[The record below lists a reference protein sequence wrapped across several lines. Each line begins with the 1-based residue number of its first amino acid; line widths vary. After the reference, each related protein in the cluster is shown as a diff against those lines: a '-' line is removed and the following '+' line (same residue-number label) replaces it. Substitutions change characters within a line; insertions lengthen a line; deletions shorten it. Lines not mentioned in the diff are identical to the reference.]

1 MAEMVAIQSHQPD
14 EIAREI
20 ETVSES
26 SQHASENQAIAE
38 LLDEIANLLAE
49 QGAGEFR
56 VRAYQNASKTLHSLA
71 TPVRN
76 IMLHEGVMGLI
87 DLPTIGHS
95 IANLI
100 EQYLRLGR
108 IPLLD
113 RLRGDETAER
123 LFATLPSIGPE
134 LAHRIHEELE
144 IETLLE
150 LWAAA
155 KDGRLEKVPGMGRKR
170 IRAIRESLADRLRHR
185 APAGPSAL
193 AADMTR
199 SEPAVYDHTVSGA
212 RESDHEVSVAEL
224 LDVDE
229 EYRRLAS
236 QGKLTK
242 IAPRHFNPG
251 AVAWLPILHC
261 QRSDR
266 HYTAMYSN
274 TARAHQL
281 NTTKDWVILYRDDPK
296 SHDRWTVITSQ
307 FGKLRGC
314 RIVRGREEECWRHY
328 RPHSAGDPHP

>member
-1 MAEMVAIQSHQPD
+1 MVAIQSHQPD
-14 EIAREI
+14 EIACEI
-20 ETVSES
+20 ESVSES
-26 SQHASENQAIAE
+26 SHLALENQAIAE

-56 VRAYQNASKTLHSLA
+56 VRAYQNASKTLRSLA

-76 IMLHEGVMGLI
+76 IMLHDGVVGLI
-87 DLPTIGHS
+87 ELPTIGHS

-113 RLRGDETAER
+113 RLRGEETAER
-123 LFATLPSIGPE
+123 LFATLPSIGSE

-155 KDGRLEKVPGMGRKR
+155 KDGRLEKVPGLGRKR

-185 APAGPSAL
+185 HSADT
-193 AADMTR
+193 AADSTR
-199 SEPAVYDHTVSGA
+199 SARAGYSNTVSED
-212 RESDHEVSVAEL
+212 RPSDHEVSVAEL

-261 QRSDR
+261 QRADR

-274 TARAHQL
+274 TARAHEL

-314 RIVRGREEECWRHY
+314 RIVRGREEECWQHY
-328 RPHSAGDPHP
+328 RHHPSGDTHA

>member
-1 MAEMVAIQSHQPD
+1 MVAIQSHQPD

-26 SQHASENQAIAE
+26 SHHATENQAIAE
-38 LLDEIANLLAE
+38 LLDEIAILLAE
-49 QGAGEFR
+49 QDAGEFR

-76 IMLHEGVMGLI
+76 ILLHDGVVGLI

-113 RLRGDETAER
+113 RLRGEETAER

-185 APAGPSAL
+185 TSSST

-199 SEPAVYDHTVSGA
+199 SERAVYDHPSGSGEHA
-212 RESDHEVSVAEL
+212 SDHEVPVAEL

-229 EYRRLAS
+229 EYQRLAAS
-236 QGKLTK
+236 GKLPK

-261 QRSDR
+261 QRADR

-274 TARAHQL
+274 TARAHEL
-281 NTTKDWVILYRDDPK
+281 NTTKDWVIIYRDDPK

-328 RPHSAGDPHP
+328 RPMHGDTHPS